1 MKSTKTKKVKK
12 INDKTVIAALD
23 IGKNVQ
29 YGYFRAPNGN
39 DVKPFPF
46 YNSKKS
52 YNAFWEKLCQFKKQ
66 QGLEEI
72 VIGFESTGP
81 YAEPLF
87 HFLRKK
93 PVKLVQVNPVHT
105 KRVKELTGN
114 SPNKTDK
121 KDPRVIADVICL
133 GHALTLVVPQGPAA
147 QLRRLTH
154 ARERSI
160 KKRTTDLNQ
169 LQDLMY
175 VIFPEFL
182 DIMKGIST
190 KTARHLVRNYPS
202 PEAIVQIGIEPL
214 TTIMK
219 KVSRGRISTDRAK
232 ALYNAACHSIGI
244 IEGKEAILIEIE
256 HLISRIE
263 TEDEF
268 VKNIENQM
276 LEQLEHIPYMDSI
289 LSIKGIGHVTA
300 AGLIGEVGD
309 FRKFTTISEITK
321 LAGLDLYEISS
332 GRHKG
337 QRRISKRGRPLM
349 RKLLFFAAINV
360 VKSKGIM
367 HKKYQQMLDRGM
379 LKMKALV
386 AISRKLLG
394 LIFAIVRDNMKYV
407 ENYSDNHYYKLAA

>member
-46 YNSKKS
+46 NNSKKS

-93 PVKLVQVNPVHT
+93 SVKLVQVNPVHT

-160 KKRTTDLNQ
+160 KKRATDLNQ
-169 LQDLMY
+169 LQDLLY

-182 DIMKGIST
+182 
-190 KTARHLVRNYPS
+190 N
-202 PEAIVQIGIEPL
+202 
-214 TTIMK
+214 IMK
-219 KVSRGRISTDRAK
+219 KK
-232 ALYNAACHSIGI
+232 
-244 IEGKEAILIEIE
+244 
-256 HLISRIE
+256 
-263 TEDEF
+263 
-268 VKNIENQM
+268 
-276 LEQLEHIPYMDSI
+276 
-289 LSIKGIGHVTA
+289 KGMKV
-300 AGLIGEVGD
+300 VNYQ
-309 FRKFTTISEITK
+309 F
-321 LAGLDLYEISS
+321 
-332 GRHKG
+332 
-337 QRRISKRGRPLM
+337 
-349 RKLLFFAAINV
+349 LLN
-360 VKSKGIM
+360 
-367 HKKYQQMLDRGM
+367 
-379 LKMKALV
+379 
-386 AISRKLLG
+386 
-394 LIFAIVRDNMKYV
+394 
-407 ENYSDNHYYKLAA
+407 